1 MEMNG
6 NSREAVF
13 QEIISL
19 ADAMADRLTA
29 RRRDFHKY
37 AETGWF
43 EMRTSSLIARRLTE
57 LGYEVLTGD
66 QVCKKDSRMGV
77 PSDAELEKQYERAV
91 SQGADPEFV
100 ERTRCGMTGVIGILH
115 CGEGPIVGMRFDIDA
130 LGVFE
135 SESMEHRPAREGFAS
150 VNRGF
155 MHACGHDGHMTAL
168 LGLAYKL
175 KDVQDLPH
183 NVLLIFQPG
192 EEVVNGAP
200 SIINTGIFEKYHV
213 KGIYGLHMFPDVD
226 EGKIACRKG
235 PLMAESGELDVTV
248 HGKSAHAGKYHEG
261 IDSIVIAS
269 FLISNYQSIIS
280 RMISPMQPCVLNIGE
295 IHGGTVR
302 NIVASQTSFHGTLR
316 TYSEEVFSRIV
327 EAMKGFNQGMEQAYH
342 CQIDFACQPFN
353 PPVLNDAHLY
363 EELKKN
369 VGANFEE
376 LEEPVML
383 AEDFAHYQKVIP
395 GVFFYVGTRC
405 KEYTSGLH
413 TPTFNFHEEVLVQAV
428 ELYEKL
434 ARNVQLGD

>member
-1 MEMNG
+1 MDVLKFVKEKNDYLLKTRRYVHQHPEL
-6 NSREAVF
+6 SWKEYKTTDF
-13 QEIISL
+13 IEQEL
-19 ADAMADRLTA
+19 QKLGL
-29 RRRDFHKY
+29 
-37 AETGWF
+37 ETQRF
-43 EMRTSSLIARRLTE
+43 E
-57 LGYEVLTGD
+57 GH
-66 QVCKKDSRMGV
+66 
-77 PSDAELEKQYERAV
+77 
-91 SQGADPEFV
+91 
-100 ERTRCGMTGVIGILH
+100 TGVTATIHGKKAHTGSKTIML
-115 CGEGPIVGMRFDIDA
+115 RADIDA
-130 LGVFE
+130 LPTENGAQ
-135 SESMEHRPAREGFAS
+135 HL
-150 VNRGF
+150 
-155 MHACGHDGHMTAL
+155 CGHDGHMTAL

-261 IDSIVIAS
+261 IDSIV
-269 FLISNYQSIIS
+269 ISNYQSIIS

>member
-1 MEMNG
+1 MEQLLDQIRTWRRHLHAIPEIG
-6 NSREAVF
+6 F
-13 QEIISL
+13 QEYKTSKYLYEELEKMGYQPLKITETGIAVYL
-19 ADAMADRLTA
+19 
-29 RRRDFHKY
+29 DFHK
-37 AETGWF
+37 
-43 EMRTSSLIARRLTE
+43 
-57 LGYEVLTGD
+57 
-66 QVCKKDSRMGV
+66 
-77 PSDAELEKQYERAV
+77 EKTLAFR
-91 SQGADPEFV
+91 S
-100 ERTRCGMTGVIGILH
+100 
-115 CGEGPIVGMRFDIDA
+115 DIDA
-130 LGVFE
+130 LEIEEQTGVSFK
-135 SESMEHRPAREGFAS
+135 STHQGK
-150 VNRGF
+150 

-261 IDSIVIAS
+261 IDS
-269 FLISNYQSIIS
+269 
-280 RMISPMQPCVLNIGE
+280 
-295 IHGGTVR
+295 
-302 NIVASQTSFHGTLR
+302 IVASQTSFHGTLR

>member
-1 MEMNG
+1 
-6 NSREAVF
+6 
-13 QEIISL
+13 
-19 ADAMADRLTA
+19 
-29 RRRDFHKY
+29 
-37 AETGWF
+37 
-43 EMRTSSLIARRLTE
+43 
-57 LGYEVLTGD
+57 
-66 QVCKKDSRMGV
+66 
-77 PSDAELEKQYERAV
+77 
-91 SQGADPEFV
+91 
-100 ERTRCGMTGVIGILH
+100 
-115 CGEGPIVGMRFDIDA
+115 
-130 LGVFE
+130 
-135 SESMEHRPAREGFAS
+135 
-150 VNRGF
+150 
-155 MHACGHDGHMTAL
+155 GHDGHMTAL

>member
-1 MEMNG
+1 MEQLLDQIRTWRRHLPAIPEIG
-6 NSREAVF
+6 F
-13 QEIISL
+13 QEYKTSKYLYEELEKMGYQPLKITETGIAVYL
-19 ADAMADRLTA
+19 
-29 RRRDFHKY
+29 DFHK
-37 AETGWF
+37 
-43 EMRTSSLIARRLTE
+43 
-57 LGYEVLTGD
+57 
-66 QVCKKDSRMGV
+66 
-77 PSDAELEKQYERAV
+77 EKTLAFR
-91 SQGADPEFV
+91 S
-100 ERTRCGMTGVIGILH
+100 
-115 CGEGPIVGMRFDIDA
+115 DIDA
-130 LGVFE
+130 LEIEEQTGVSFK
-135 SESMEHRPAREGFAS
+135 STHQGK
-150 VNRGF
+150 

-434 ARNVQLGD
+434 VRNVQLGD